1 LGDYGPALSNLG
13 ALRFRA
19 GRYDEVPGLCERAV
33 YASPRDFRVWRSLA
47 DAYYWTGQRD
57 RSVAPRRRAVDLL
70 EEALKIEPDNPSL
83 LAPLAD
89 SYAALADGEKARRLI
104 ARAVKLAPSDR
115 DVLNNA
121 ASVYETLG
129 DRRAAL
135 DAVGALLRAGTDPRD
150 FENSQTFAALVKDPG
165 YAKLKSE
172 K

>member
-1 LGDYGPALSNLG
+1 M
-13 ALRFRA
+13 
-19 GRYDEVPGLCERAV
+19 PGLCERAV

-70 EEALKIEPDNPSL
+70 KEAVKIEPDNARL

-89 SYAALADGEKARRLI
+89 SYAALGDGEKARRLI

-115 DVLNNA
+115 DVLSNA
-121 ASVYETLG
+121 ASAYETLG

-135 DAVGALLRAGTDPRD
+135 DTVGALLSAGEDPRD
-150 FENSQTFAALVKDPG
+150 VETSRTFAALVKDPG
-165 YAKLKSE
+165 YPTLKSP